1 MQKAKVIAH
10 YGTPAATAK
19 ALGMSRQRV
28 HEWPELVPIDTAVAL
43 ELLTEGILRVDED
56 AYLLA
61 AVQTAREKLRAARER
76 VG

>member
-1 MQKAKVIAH
+1 
-10 YGTPAATAK
+10 
-19 ALGMSRQRV
+19 MSRQRV